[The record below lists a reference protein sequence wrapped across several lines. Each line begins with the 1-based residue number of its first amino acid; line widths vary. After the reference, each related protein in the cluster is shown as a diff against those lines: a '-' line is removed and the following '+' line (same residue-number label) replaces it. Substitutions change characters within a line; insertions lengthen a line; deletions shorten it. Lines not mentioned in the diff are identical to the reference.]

1 MNNKGQALVEFILI
15 LPIFLFLIFAVVDFG
30 LIFSTKSTL
39 ENTSTDIV
47 DEIKAGIPI
56 EEVRENHKD
65 LTIDTIED
73 AKYKKIKLNTERK
86 LITPGASRVLPNP
99 YKITVER
106 TILND

>member
-73 AKYKKIKLNTERK
+73 AKYKKIKKTKERK

>member
-56 EEVRENHKD
+56 EEVRENHKG

-73 AKYKKIKLNTERK
+73 AKYKKIKLTTERK

>member
-73 AKYKKIKLNTERK
+73 AKYKKNKTNYGKKTN
-86 LITPGASRVLPNP
+86 NP
-99 YKITVER
+99 RSK
-106 TILND
+106 

>member
-30 LIFSTKSTL
+30 LIFNTKSTL

-47 DEIKAGIPI
+47 DEIKSGIPI
-56 EEVRENHKD
+56 EEVRASHKD

-73 AKYKKIKLNTERK
+73 AKYIKIKLTTERN

>member
-65 LTIDTIED
+65 LTIDTI
-73 AKYKKIKLNTERK
+73 
-86 LITPGASRVLPNP
+86 
-99 YKITVER
+99 
-106 TILND
+106 

>member
-73 AKYKKIKLNTERK
+73 AKYKKIKLTTERN

>member
-65 LTIDTIED
+65 LTIDTIEYE
-73 AKYKKIKLNTERK
+73 KYKKIKLTTERK